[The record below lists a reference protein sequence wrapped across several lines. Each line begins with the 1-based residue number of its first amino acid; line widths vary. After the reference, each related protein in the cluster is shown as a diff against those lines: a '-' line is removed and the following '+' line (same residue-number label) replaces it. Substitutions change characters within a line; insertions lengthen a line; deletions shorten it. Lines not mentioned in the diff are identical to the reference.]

1 MIANGKF
8 SFVGPLLILCWF
20 FTEEI
25 NEARVNSQL
34 ILMYCCY
41 IEHFVVVQSLSHVR
55 LYCNPMDQSPPGSSV
70 HGISQARILE
80 WITISSSRAS
90 WTRVSCVSCIEGRVF
105 TLELPEKPHC
115 WYLAWL
121 RTHSARKSLSLR
133 IWQEL
138 SAAIPVERIKSLGKN
153 VKGISGY

>member
-20 FTEEI
+20 FTKEI

-55 LYCNPMDQSPPGSSV
+55 LFCNPMDQSPPGSSV

-80 WITISSSRAS
+80 WITMSSSWGSSRS
-90 WTRVSCVSCIEGRVF
+90 TDQTQVSCIGRQILYYWATKEACIDHYHGLKVIMFWVF
-105 TLELPEKPHC
+105 
-115 WYLAWL
+115 
-121 RTHSARKSLSLR
+121 
-133 IWQEL
+133 I
-138 SAAIPVERIKSLGKN
+138 
-153 VKGISGY
+153 